1 MCELPSTRVQSSRP
15 FHTTGVNYAGPISLR
30 FGPPRNKTVTK
41 VYIALFFRFV
51 TKAVHFEVVTILT
64 TEAFLPALRGFIPR
78 RGKTRTIYSDNV
90 TNFQGAANEPHVI
103 YKMLQNVT
111 DGNST
116 RLHGH
121 WRMRMEIHSTTWNSL
136 WRIMGSSSEIREV
149 SSAKDTR
156 FSGCQLRGTVQITCW
171 ARGLSELQTLC
182 ALSCD
187 PFNPSYLS
195 PGNSLIDEPLTQLPA
210 ADFTVVKC
218 NRISKWQTYQQQ
230 LQQFWQPCSSDYLQS
245 LQQRQHWQRTSR
257 NLQPGDLVL
266 LRQDKTAPLH
276 WPTAV
281 ITNIHPGKDG
291 IVRVVTIR
299 RPKGVF
305 DRSIINF
312 AHYRVWIVSYSV
324 IVSGVGSMLR

>member
-1 MCELPSTRVQSSRP
+1 MKTVTHQCLTCYRFKAQATQQLMCELPSTRVQSSRP

-121 WRMRMEIHSTTWNSL
+121 
-136 WRIMGSSSEIREV
+136 
-149 SSAKDTR
+149 
-156 FSGCQLRGTVQITCW
+156 
-171 ARGLSELQTLC
+171 
-182 ALSCD
+182 
-187 PFNPSYLS
+187 
-195 PGNSLIDEPLTQLPA
+195 
-210 ADFTVVKC
+210 
-218 NRISKWQTYQQQ
+218 
-230 LQQFWQPCSSDYLQS
+230 
-245 LQQRQHWQRTSR
+245 
-257 NLQPGDLVL
+257 
-266 LRQDKTAPLH
+266 
-276 WPTAV
+276 
-281 ITNIHPGKDG
+281 
-291 IVRVVTIR
+291 
-299 RPKGVF
+299 
-305 DRSIINF
+305 
-312 AHYRVWIVSYSV
+312 
-324 IVSGVGSMLR
+324 